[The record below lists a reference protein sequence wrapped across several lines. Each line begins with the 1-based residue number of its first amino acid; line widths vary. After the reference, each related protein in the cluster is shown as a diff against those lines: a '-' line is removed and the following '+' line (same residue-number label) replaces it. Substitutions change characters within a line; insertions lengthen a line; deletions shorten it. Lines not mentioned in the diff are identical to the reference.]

1 MFVRSSFNNE
11 KIFTNLG
18 SGFVV
23 DIEFLLALLFFI
35 AIPTCYNTYHALKK
49 GRNFFISLILSFVFI
64 CSVWIAFGSWMISL
78 MWAYELIDGFKITWW
93 IGTPLYF
100 VICGTTAILQFIFI
114 AFFGALWDNYDNK
127 GIIKIGIM
135 KPKFINKLL
144 NNKD

>member
-1 MFVRSSFNNE
+1 M
-11 KIFTNLG
+11 
-18 SGFVV
+18 